1 MQADCAFRVSAGSFT
16 APTSDVEPG
25 SDCDGG
31 ILRVPWDVLYPR
43 RGSRSVPDVPLGSL
57 DVTAAESIG
66 AQLSLSF
73 STSYL
78 CFSLLQLPLLAR
90 ARAPIDWSEV
100 ERRVGV
106 ERSRC
111 LSPLLQSIGL
121 RRPGQPP
128 SAAAPTSI
136 RVDPSACSMASCG
149 PVCSFLCIRD
159 HDRPQDGQR

>member
-31 ILRVPWDVLYPR
+31 ILRVPWDNVLYPR
-43 RGSRSVPDVPLGSL
+43 RGSRPVPDKVPLGSL

-73 STSYL
+73 STSHL

-106 ERSRC
+106 ERSRGRGREVS
-111 LSPLLQSIGL
+111 LSSTPVDRFAQA
-121 RRPGQPP
+121 R
-128 SAAAPTSI
+128 AAAVRS
-136 RVDPSACSMASCG
+136 RSNKQSC
-149 PVCSFLCIRD
+149 
-159 HDRPQDGQR
+159 